1 MPLVL
6 RHEIGDVIKERY
18 AIREVL
24 GSGAFGTVY
33 RVEESIGAHTLTLAC
48 KEMHV
53 LDDPQTGINERE
65 EALRMFQ
72 EESFLLGTIRHPNIP
87 AAHFDFEKNT
97 WLACP
102 ICGRTFKGTR
112 QCPQH
117 GSELQVVR
125 ERFYLLMDFIEGDDL
140 EVRLEKNGNKP
151 LNEIEVLDWALQ
163 VCDALAAVH
172 AKGFSHR
179 DIKPANIKI
188 HAANS
193 QAMLIDFGLVKPSTV
208 VGSYGTMPMSSGH
221 SVGTLGYSPV
231 LPQEQQQPDAR
242 TDILAFGMTLYRLLT
257 GLDPTE
263 PSQLETMRAKS
274 PRMLNF
280 SISPLTDALILRA
293 TKINPSERYSDV
305 AALRADLRAAR
316 YPVETACPTCGFVNR
331 TAAAPD
337 ANAKCER
344 CERPLVQMAAP
355 TTAPSAPQNSQSAQN
370 QSHNQA
376 TRPQAAH
383 RMTPPAGVANLP
395 NPYWPRIEAIRAE
408 LASPL
413 PPLAS
418 QFDKRIQEIEELRA
432 KGARAGTGLE
442 GQCPCCRIVKLI
454 PVAAQPTGDCPIC
467 RQVKLQRRQW
477 ELATCAVCRQGKL
490 HAATGGAM
498 PCPVCRTATLQ
509 EQERRKFGLVADL
522 WLVCPSCQSEWDL
535 LMGGN
540 RAVLQKVGVD
550 AQGIGAQYKGK
561 TLLLSEWRKLAGRS
575 GETLECDHCHAQF
588 DAVEGH
594 KLKLA
599 GAPQDPYGVWGKMQG
614 QALSRPV
621 WARLAGDLPARAGT
635 HACSFCRAEYDY
647 DTDQAAL
654 TLVNPGNDA
663 PDWAKQ
669 WLGVPVSLMAWY
681 YKSAGKR
688 SPNPGWVCPQC
699 HIEFDITGNALR
711 LVHSAQKNMQPFVNQ
726 VLPAP
731 DWHRRAAGA
740 PTEAEIIE
748 LNRELSRL
756 QETRSQ
762 ERGQLQVA
770 EARRR
775 EGLQGE
781 MRGLLKQSVIGGY
794 IPIRRMA
801 AGSSSQDWVSM
812 GGRFVVLQLE
822 NIRAPLRNGEVLRWE
837 MPAQKCT
844 LMMQA
849 GNPAWSREGHGVLT
863 ISSERLFYKGPNNR
877 LWQAALY
884 EIERVELYPSFEG
897 TFILEPMSDNFK
909 NRTAFELVE
918 MKWTLILD
926 GALMELSMTPKD
938 IGGMVRTLVEQ
949 R

>member
-1 MPLVL
+1 MLAL

-53 LDDPQTGINERE
+53 LDDPQTGVNERAD
-65 EALRMFQ
+65 ALRLFQ

-87 AAHFDFEKNT
+87 AAHFDFEKGT

-102 ICGRTFKGTR
+102 ICGRTFKGAR
-112 QCPQH
+112 QCPDH
-117 GSELQVVR
+117 GNELQVVR

-140 EVRLEKNGNKP
+140 EVRLEKNGNKA
-151 LNEIEVLDWALQ
+151 LHETEVLDWALQ

-188 HAANS
+188 NAGNN
-193 QAMLIDFGLVKPSTV
+193 QALLIDFGLVKPSTV
-208 VGSYGTMPMSSGH
+208 AGAYGTMPLSNGH
-221 SVGTLGYSPV
+221 SIGTLGYSPV

-242 TDILAFGMTLYRLLT
+242 TDILAFGMTLYRLVT
-257 GLDPTE
+257 GFDPTD
-263 PSQLETMRAKS
+263 PGQLETMRAKS
-274 PRMLNF
+274 PRLLNF
-280 SISPLTDALILRA
+280 AISPLLDALILRA
-293 TKINPSERYSDV
+293 IKINPSERYSDV

-316 YPVETACPTCGFVNR
+316 YPVETVCPTCGFVNR
-331 TAAAPD
+331 SATAPD
-337 ANAKCER
+337 NNSKCER
-344 CERPLVQMAAP
+344 CERPLVVAAP
-355 TTAPSAPQNSQSAQN
+355 VPPTASPVSMPQVPQNQPG
-370 QSHNQA
+370 
-376 TRPQAAH
+376 RPQAQH
-383 RMTPPAGVANLP
+383 RMTPPAGVATLP

-408 LASPL
+408 LGSPM
-413 PPLAS
+413 PPLVS
-418 QFDKRIQEIEELRA
+418 NSDKRIQEIEELRA
-432 KGARAGTGLE
+432 KGARAGAGLE

-454 PVAAQPTGDCPIC
+454 HVTAQPSGDCPIC

-477 ELATCAVCRQGKL
+477 EFSHCPVCREGNLQSDSG
-490 HAATGGAM
+490 TAM

-522 WLVCPSCQSEWDL
+522 WLVCPSCDSEWDL

-540 RAVLQKVGVD
+540 RATLMKVGID
-550 AQGIGAQYKGK
+550 ASGNGAKYKGQ
-561 TLLLSEWRKLAGRS
+561 TLSLSEWRRLAGRS
-575 GETLECDHCHAQF
+575 GDSVVCDRCHAQF
-588 DAVEGH
+588 DAADGG
-594 KLKLA
+594 KLKLVE
-599 GAPQDPYGVWGKMQG
+599 APNDPYGVWAKMQG

-621 WARLAGDLPARAGT
+621 WARLSGDLPARAGT

-647 DTDQAAL
+647 DTGGQVL
-654 TLVNPGNDA
+654 TLVNSGTDP

-699 HIEFDITGNALR
+699 HTEFDITGNALR
-711 LVHSAQKNMQPFVNQ
+711 LVYTTQKNLEPFVNQ
-726 VLPAP
+726 ILTAP
-731 DWHRRAAGA
+731 DWHRRANGA

-756 QETRSQ
+756 QETRSL
-762 ERGQLQVA
+762 ERSQSQA
-770 EARRR
+770 SEARRR
-775 EGLQGE
+775 EALHDE
-781 MRGLLKQSVIGGY
+781 MRGLLKQSVIGGF

-801 AGSSSQDWVSM
+801 SGSSAQDWVTM
-812 GGRFVVLQLE
+812 GGRFVVLPLDT
-822 NIRAPLRNGEVLRWE
+822 IRTPLRAGEILRWE
-837 MPAQKCT
+837 MAAQKCT
-844 LMMQA
+844 LVTQA
-849 GNPAWSREGHGVLT
+849 GIPAWNREGHGVLT
-863 ISSERLFYKGPNNR
+863 ITSERLFFTAPNQR

-884 EIERVELYPSFEG
+884 EIERVEVYPSSEG
-897 TFILEPMSDNFK
+897 TFILEPMSQTFK
-909 NRTAFELVE
+909 SRTSFELVE
-918 MKWTLILD
+918 MKWTLIMD
-926 GALMELSMTPKD
+926 GAMMELSMNPKD